1 MSVKV
6 HVPTALRPYCA
17 GAAEIS
23 LPVSSVSAALE
34 MLEARHPSLYSCICD
49 ETGAVRPHVGLFV
62 NQSHI
67 RDREGLA
74 TALAPGDVVIILT
87 AVSGG

>member
-6 HVPTALRPYCA
+6 QVPSALRPYCA
-17 GAAEIS
+17 GVSEIL
-23 LPVSSVSAALE
+23 LPATSVRSALD
-34 MLEARHPSLYSCICD
+34 MLEERHPSLYRCICD
-49 ETGAVRPHVGLFV
+49 ETDAVRPHLGLFV
-62 NQSHI
+62 NRSHI

-74 TALAPGDVVIILT
+74 TALLPGDVVIILT